1 MFGALVDFPNV
12 YLLKKKHYNR
22 LKNVY
27 FKSVQGCSKLKCVT
41 QYNLTITYYLA
52 NGVNNDFFSAI
63 PLSPL
68 HPKNILLYYANDSSS
83 KLIITTSEYADLM
96 QRVSKVTQATLHVLD
111 DKMKMNCV
119 DKKIVSQSDME
130 GGLQQEFYDTSNAL
144 ILYTSGTTG
153 SPKGNMLVF

>member
-1 MFGALVDFPNV
+1 
-12 YLLKKKHYNR
+12 
-22 LKNVY
+22 
-27 FKSVQGCSKLKCVT
+27 
-41 QYNLTITYYLA
+41 
-52 NGVNNDFFSAI
+52 
-63 PLSPL
+63 
-68 HPKNILLYYANDSSS
+68 
-83 KLIITTSEYADLM
+83 M

-153 SPKGNMLVF
+153 SPKGNMLVFKLVPWISKISCINSIDQHRIEKNMK